1 MYVADHN
8 SAVRRNFKSRAMP
21 EKEIP
26 PARLVDIYFH
36 LLKNTLKRDK
46 TFFER
51 VERYGRMFIFNSYL
65 KCKNRKVA
73 NATFKRNGS

>member
-1 MYVADHN
+1 MFVADHN

-36 LLKNTLKRDK
+36 LLKNSLKHDK

-51 VERYGRMFIFNSYL
+51 VERYG
-65 KCKNRKVA
+65 
-73 NATFKRNGS
+73 

>member
-26 PARLVDIYFH
+26 PARLVDIYSEVGISSLTSEKARFSYMETY
-36 LLKNTLKRDK
+36 LLQNVCQVVSSD
-46 TFFER
+46 
-51 VERYGRMFIFNSYL
+51 
-65 KCKNRKVA
+65 
-73 NATFKRNGS
+73 

>member
-26 PARLVDIYFH
+26 PARLVDIYWGVEHDTH
-36 LLKNTLKRDK
+36 LVQK
-46 TFFER
+46 TVPQVFTAKCSEPQAVIREDMSER
-51 VERYGRMFIFNSYL
+51 SG
-65 KCKNRKVA
+65 
-73 NATFKRNGS
+73 